1 MQDFSHPGLCLLFQ
15 LYLLPPFPDF
25 QTYQIIF
32 PSLHTQIFHAFNF
45 AFAIYPKCSSCPS
58 TRLSFTLFSKSS
70 SGVPPRPEKLP
81 CLPLLFI
88 PPSSVPS
95 VFFYK
100 TIILIVGLYWPSTTC
115 TRPWARH
122 LTWTYLSLTT
132 ILETDYYHVNFTEEE
147 VCRQRERES
156 NFPKVTWPENVNV
169 LHRLSQPGLAT
180 E

>member
-1 MQDFSHPGLCLLFQ
+1 MWNARFFTSWALLAFPALSLATRPWLSDISNHFSFLTYPNLPCL
-15 LYLLPPFPDF
+15 
-25 QTYQIIF
+25 
-32 PSLHTQIFHAFNF
+32 FNF
-45 AFAIYPKCSSCPS
+45 AFATYPKCSSCPS

-88 PPSSVPS
+88 PPSSVPW
-95 VFFYK
+95 VFFCK

-147 VCRQRERES
+147 V
-156 NFPKVTWPENVNV
+156 
-169 LHRLSQPGLAT
+169 
-180 E
+180 